1 MELPVGPLPEDP
13 LAAAALFHAEW
24 LPRVLALLDSGE
36 AVVTL
41 VFAPAGPAP
50 VGLAHDGWR
59 EAAVQLL
66 ARERTPARINA
77 ICGADAAAISA
88 TAAFI
93 AHAPG
98 LTGQYLVLDGN
109 GAGPVLS

>member
-41 VFAPAGPAP
+41 VFAPM
-50 VGLAHDGWR
+50 GLAHDGWR

-66 ARERTPARINA
+66 ARDRTPARINA
-77 ICGADAAAISA
+77 ICGEDPAAIGA